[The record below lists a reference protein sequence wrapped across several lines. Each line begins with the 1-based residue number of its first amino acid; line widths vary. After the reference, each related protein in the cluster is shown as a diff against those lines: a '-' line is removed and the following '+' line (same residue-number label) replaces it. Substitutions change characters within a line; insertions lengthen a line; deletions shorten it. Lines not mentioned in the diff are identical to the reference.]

1 MDTPERLLRFA
12 RRATMLLAL
21 LLVSLATPRAGADD
35 APTFAIESI
44 TVAGASRNSARI
56 VIAESRLREGE
67 SYGEPALRDAMARI
81 QRLPFVVYTD
91 FRLAKGSA
99 PGKYILEITIK
110 QTKAFF
116 LTAENDTRWSLED
129 RIDRTQPPFT
139 KTIGTYV
146 DQLTTNELVFGAR
159 AFVGAKGVVN
169 LAAQRFS
176 DRNDTY
182 TFSYSQYDLFGTRA
196 SLTAVLSYA
205 QTPIR
210 KPSAPESR
218 IDWHHRDNL
227 TYELIAILPVAE
239 NDSLRGSWQHSE
251 RPLILLELPP
261 ETQRLRFALISRPQV
276 RYELFWI
283 HDTTNDPLFPT
294 SGTRFTAGGSHTTT
308 PTSGLIRLGRVKQ
321 EELKTTL
328 ERSWALT
335 RAQAATLGG
344 SASSF
349 DSVIRD
355 YRMFGRYSLDL
366 WGRERTLRDGDLRL
380 ELEGDRHFIRVQRP
394 PFRAESTLRLGLAS
408 RNVWGVLRLNFEY
421 TAWRTP

>member
-1 MDTPERLLRFA
+1 MCIPERFSCCA
-12 RRATMLLAL
+12 RRAAMLLAL
-21 LLVSLATPRAGADD
+21 LLVSLATLPAHADD
-35 APTFAIESI
+35 APTFAIQSI
-44 TVAGASRNSARI
+44 TVAGASRNSGRI
-56 VIAESRLREGE
+56 VIAESHLREGQ

-91 FRLAKGSA
+91 FRLARGSA

-110 QTKAFF
+110 QTRAFF
-116 LTAENDTRWSLED
+116 LTAENDTRWSPED
-129 RIDRTQPPFT
+129 RIDRTHPPFP
-139 KTIGTYV
+139 TIGTYV
-146 DQLTTNELVFGAR
+146 AQRTTSDLTLGTR

-196 SLTAVLSYA
+196 SLTAVVSYI
-205 QTPIR
+205 QSPR
-210 KPSAPESR
+210 SKPTAAESR

-227 TYELIAILPVAE
+227 TYELIGILPVA
-239 NDSLRGSWQHSE
+239 DHDFLRASWQHSE
-251 RPLILLELPP
+251 RPLLFLELPP
-261 ETQRLRFALISRPQV
+261 ETQRLRFALISRPEV

-294 SGTRFTAGGSHTTT
+294 SGTRFTAGGTHTTT
-308 PTSGLIRLGRVKQ
+308 PTSGLVQLGRVKQ

-328 ERSWALT
+328 ERSWSLT
-335 RAQAATLGG
+335 TAQAGTLGG

-349 DSVIRD
+349 DSIIRD

-380 ELEGDRHFIRVQRP
+380 EVEGDRHFVRVQRP
-394 PFRAESTLRLGLAS
+394 PFRAESTLRISLAS
-408 RNVWGVLRLNFEY
+408 RNVWGVLRLNFDY

>member
-1 MDTPERLLRFA
+1 MNTPERFLRVA
-12 RRATMLLAL
+12 RRTAMLLAL
-21 LLVSLATPRAGADD
+21 LLVSLAMPRAGADD
-35 APTFAIESI
+35 APAFTIESI
-44 TVAGASRNSARI
+44 TVAGASRNSTRI
-56 VIAESRLREGE
+56 VIAESRLRAGE

-116 LTAENDTRWSLED
+116 LTAENDTHWSLED
-129 RIDRTQPPFT
+129 RIDRTQPPMR
-139 KTIGTYV
+139 KIGTYV
-146 DQLTTNELVFGAR
+146 DQFTTSDLTLGTR

-176 DRNDTY
+176 DRNDSY
-182 TFSYSQYDLFGTRA
+182 TFSYTQYDLFGTRA
-196 SLTAVLSYA
+196 SLTAVVSYL

-210 KPSAPESR
+210 KPTAPESR

-227 TYELIAILPVAE
+227 TYELIGILPVAE

-294 SGTRFTAGGSHTTT
+294 SGTRFTAGGTHTTT
-308 PTSGLIRLGRVKQ
+308 PTSGLVRLGRVKQ

-328 ERSWALT
+328 ERSWTLT
-335 RAQAATLGG
+335 TAQAATLGG
-344 SASSF
+344 SAYSF
-349 DSVIRD
+349 DNVIRD
-355 YRMFGRYSLDL
+355 YRMFGRYSFDL
-366 WGRERTLRDGDLRL
+366 WGRERTLKDGDLRL

-408 RNVWGVLRLNFEY
+408 RNVWGVLRLNVSY